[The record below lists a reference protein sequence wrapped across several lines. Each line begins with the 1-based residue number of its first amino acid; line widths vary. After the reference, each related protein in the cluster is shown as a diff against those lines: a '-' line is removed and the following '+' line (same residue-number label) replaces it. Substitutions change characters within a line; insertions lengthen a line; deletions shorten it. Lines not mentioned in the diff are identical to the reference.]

1 MLEFF
6 RFELRMR
13 LRQPA
18 VYLFALLFALMAFGA
33 TASDVVQVGGAGGQ
47 TKVDSPYVITQLV
60 GVFCLLAVLI
70 VTAFTAGAIVRDF
83 DAGAYELFYTRPI
96 RKRDYLLGRF
106 AGGFVATVLVMAGA
120 CLGLALGAAMP
131 WVESER
137 TLGFSL
143 LHYLHPLLVLAVPS
157 LLVMGAIFF
166 AIATLTRRMLWAYV
180 SVAGF
185 FVLYLVSQAWASDL
199 DNDTIAALLDPFALA
214 TLEHVTRYWTPAE
227 RNADLVPVTGI
238 FGANRAIW
246 LGVAVALLGFTLA
259 KFELSAPK
267 LRAKTPPRDDGPRP
281 NLDVPLPRVAL
292 EHGARVHLQQ
302 LLFRIRVELRGI
314 LSSTAYVV
322 LAVFA
327 AVNVVGNAYGSIDQ
341 IFGTPVYPVTQLML
355 RVVDGGLALFL
366 LIVVTFY
373 AGELVWRERKVGMA
387 DVHDAL
393 PVPNWVPLLAKLGA
407 LLGAVAILTGV
418 GMLTGIV
425 IQLGK
430 GWTHLELP
438 LYATGLFGVKFF
450 DWALLCVLA
459 IFFQVVTNH
468 RYAGYALMGV
478 QFVLLAVLP
487 SLDLDHQ
494 LYRLGSAPDGPYS
507 DMNRWGQ
514 FLEPMVWLRTY
525 WGWVALVLVLMANL
539 LWVRGTD
546 ARFRLRLR
554 EARRRVTG
562 VNTALL
568 AVAVVGFF
576 GTGAFVYWNMNVLN
590 DYEPGDAIEDLQQRY
605 EEEYKQYENL
615 PQPRIV
621 ATELEVDLYPGE
633 RKVDLRGTMTLRN
646 KTQASIDVLHA
657 RLDRELDVRAF
668 SLDQHELEH
677 HDEELGYRIY
687 RLDAPLRP
695 GEELVVTFDVTWQE
709 HGFPNS
715 GSNTDVVENG
725 SFFHNDR
732 YVPHFGYDASFE
744 ISDPDERRERGL
756 PEKLRMPPLEDEG
769 ARANTYISNEADWV
783 DFKATVS
790 TSADQIALA
799 PGYLVDEWTSGDRR
813 WFRYEMDAP
822 ILNFWAFLSAR
833 YTVARDK
840 WNDVAIEVYYH
851 EPHHHN
857 VERMIYAVKQSL
869 AYCSESFSPYQHR
882 QMRIVEFPRYSSF
895 AQSLPNIVPYSESI
909 GFIADLRDPEDI
921 DYVFYVTA
929 HEVAHQWWAHQ
940 VIGANMQGS
949 TMMSET
955 LAQYSALMVMEKEYG
970 RDKMRKFLRHEL
982 DDYLRGR
989 AGERHRELPLVRT
1002 ENQPYIHYNK
1012 GSLAMYALRE
1022 YIGEEALNRALAGYV
1037 KRVAFQDPPYTTSLE
1052 LVEAL
1057 REATP
1062 PKYAYLIEDLF
1073 ETITLYDNRAISAD
1087 AKQLE
1092 DGRWQVDLVVHS
1104 KKFRADEKGAETEV
1118 ELSDFI
1124 EIGVLDENDG
1134 VLYRQQHQLVADE
1147 TSLSLI
1153 VDAKPA
1159 RAGIDPMTL
1168 LVDRDPDDN
1177 LRAVTFE

>member
-6 RFELRMR
+6 LFEIRMR

-18 VYLFALLFALMAFGA
+18 VYLFALLFALLAFGA

-47 TKVDSPYVITQLV
+47 TKLDSPYVIAQLL

-83 DAGAYELFYTRPI
+83 ESGAYELFYTRPI

-106 AGGFVATVLVMAGA
+106 AGGYVATVLVMVGA
-120 CLGLALGAAMP
+120 CLGLALGASMP

-137 TLGFSL
+137 TLGFSPM
-143 LHYLHPLLVLAVPS
+143 HYLHPLLVIAMPG
-157 LLVMGAIFF
+157 LLVMGSIFF

-185 FVLYLVSQAWASDL
+185 FVLYIVSQAWASDL
-199 DNDTIAALLDPFALA
+199 DNDTIAALLDPFGLA
-214 TLEHVTRYWTPAE
+214 TVDHVTRYWTPAE
-227 RNADLVPVTGI
+227 RNTQLVPVTGI
-238 FGANRAIW
+238 FGLNRLLW
-246 LGVAVALLGFTLA
+246 LGVGVVMLAVTLA
-259 KFELSAPK
+259 KFQLRAPT
-267 LRAKTPPRDDGPRP
+267 LHAKTPPPDEGPRP
-281 NLDVPLPRVAL
+281 SLEGPLPRVAPQD
-292 EHGARVHLQQ
+292 GPRVRLQQ
-302 LLFRIRVELRGI
+302 VLFRTRVELRGI
-314 LSSTAYVV
+314 VSSTAYVV

-327 AVNVVGNAYGSIDQ
+327 AMNVLGNAFGTIDQ
-341 IFGTPVYPVTQLML
+341 VFGTPVYPVTQLML
-355 RVVDGGLALFL
+355 RVVDGGLSLFL

-373 AGELVWRERKVGMA
+373 AGELVWRERKVHMA

-393 PVPNWVPLLAKLGA
+393 PIPNWVPLLSKLGA
-407 LLGAVAILTGV
+407 LLAAVAILTGV
-418 GMLTGIV
+418 GMLTGMA
-425 IQLGK
+425 IQLAK
-430 GWTHLELP
+430 GWTHLEP
-438 LYATGLFGVKFF
+438 SLYAAGLFGVSFF

-468 RYAGYALMGV
+468 RYAGYALMGL

-487 SLDLDHQ
+487 SLDLDHHM
-494 LYRLGSAPDGPYS
+494 YRLGSAPDGPYS
-507 DMNRWGQ
+507 DMNGYGH
-514 FLEPMVWLRTY
+514 FLEPMVWLRAY
-525 WGWVALVLVLMANL
+525 WGWVALVLVLIANL

-546 ARFRLRLR
+546 PRFRLRLR
-554 EARRRVTG
+554 EARRRVTRF
-562 VNTALL
+562 NTALL
-568 AVAVVGFF
+568 AMAVAGFF
-576 GTGAFVYWNMNVLN
+576 GTGAFVYWNTNVLN
-590 DYEPGDAIEDLQQRY
+590 DYVPGDAVEDLQQRY
-605 EEEYKQYENL
+605 EERYKQYEGL
-615 PQPRIV
+615 PHPRIV
-621 ATELEVDLYPGE
+621 ATEIEVDLWPEE

-646 KTQASIDVLHA
+646 KTEAPIDVLHV
-657 RLDRELDVRAF
+657 RLDRELDVHAF
-668 SLDQHELEH
+668 SLDQHTLEL
-677 HDEELGYRIY
+677 HDDELGYRIY
-687 RLDAPLRP
+687 RLDAPLAP
-695 GEELVVTFDVTWQE
+695 GAEMVVTFDLTWQE

-715 GSNTDVVENG
+715 GSNTDVVANG

-732 YVPHFGYDASFE
+732 YVPHFGYEPGFE
-744 ISDPDERRERGL
+744 LSDPDERRERGL
-756 PEKLRMPPLEDEG
+756 PEKPRMPPLEDES
-769 ARANTYISNEADWV
+769 ARASTYISNEADWV
-783 DFKATVS
+783 DFKATIS

-833 YTVARDK
+833 YTVARDR

-857 VERMIYAVKQSL
+857 VERMIYAVKQAL

-882 QMRIVEFPRYSSF
+882 QMRIVEFPRYASF

-909 GFIADLRDPEDI
+909 GFIADLRDPENI

-940 VIGANMQGS
+940 VIGANTQGS
-949 TMMSET
+949 TVMSET

-989 AGERHRELPLVRT
+989 AGERHRELPLVRV

-1012 GSLAMYALRE
+1012 GSLVMYALRE
-1022 YIGEEALNRALAGYV
+1022 YLGEDVLNRALASYV
-1037 KRVAFQDPPYTTSLE
+1037 ERVAFQDPPYTTSLE
-1052 LVEAL
+1052 LVEAI
-1057 REATP
+1057 REVTS

-1087 AKQLE
+1087 AKQLD

-1104 KKFRADEKGAETEV
+1104 RKFRADEKGAETEV
-1118 ELSDFI
+1118 ELADYI
-1124 EIGVLDENDG
+1124 EIGVLDEEDG
-1134 VLYRQQHQLVADE
+1134 VLYRQQHRLVAEE
-1147 TSLSLI
+1147 TPI
-1153 VDAKPA
+1153 TVVVDGKPA

-1177 LRAVTFE
+1177 LRTVTIE